1 MSKFVSPDRRS
12 PMRAKLKYHT
22 MAYGE
27 LFVMT
32 DGVMKTLLLFV
43 EC

>member
-1 MSKFVSPDRRS
+1 MSKSVSPDRRS
-12 PMRAKLKYHT
+12 PMRAESKSLT
-22 MAYGE
+22 MACGE

-32 DGVMKTLLLFV
+32 NGVLKMLLLFV